1 MNARALA
8 AFMVL
13 VGCVPQADIPP
24 LSDANG
30 VLDAT
35 CTGPYADMV
44 VDTFPTS
51 LDGKAALGA
60 PDTQVVTLFVDQVV
74 TVGFIGLGAITDQ
87 QGMDLR
93 VHSVGVIAP
102 GDHAIV
108 QFAGPDMQFRFGG
121 DILADITEL
130 DIATA
135 TVPAA
140 VYARVTGI
148 NGTVR
153 VDSLE
158 AIHDACR

>member
-1 MNARALA
+1 MNARARA

-13 VGCVPQADIPP
+13 AGCKADLPP
-24 LSDANG
+24 ITDANG
-30 VLDAT
+30 AFDAT

-51 LDGKAALGA
+51 LDGKPALGA
-60 PDTQVVTLFVDQVV
+60 PDSLVVTLMVDQVV

-93 VHSVGVIAP
+93 VHAVGVVAP
-102 GDHAIV
+102 GHAIV

-121 DILADITEL
+121 DVTADLTEL

-140 VYARVTGI
+140 VYARVIGI
-148 NGTVR
+148 NGTVAL
-153 VDSLE
+153 DSLE

>member
-8 AFMVL
+8 LILLA
-13 VGCVPQADIPP
+13 GCKADLPP
-24 LSDANG
+24 ITDADG

-35 CTGPYADMV
+35 CTGPFADLV

-51 LDGKAALGA
+51 LDGSAALGA
-60 PDTQVVTLFVDQVV
+60 PDTTVVTLFVDQVV
-74 TVGFIGLGAITDQ
+74 TVGFIGLGAVTDQ

-93 VHSVGVIAP
+93 VHSVGVLAP
-102 GDHAIV
+102 NDHAIV
-108 QFAGPDMQFRFGG
+108 EFAGPDMQFRFGG

-140 VYARVTGI
+140 VYARVIGI